1 MNNTLTLT
9 INDSRWKA
17 LAETSVD
24 ILLEIYCSILAN
36 HGIDSEKA
44 EVSLLLTNDSEI
56 QQFNDQYRNKNKP
69 TDVLSFQQFDDLESI
84 QNALAKHPISLGDII
99 LSFDTMV
106 KDAETQNKS
115 HQDHLIHLFV
125 HGLLHLLGYDHEL
138 TEEAEI
144 MEAYEIKFLAQYN
157 IADPYQSG

>member
-56 QQFNDQYRNKNKP
+56 QQFNDQYRNKNK
-69 TDVLSFQQFDDLESI
+69 S
-84 QNALAKHPISLGDII
+84 
-99 LSFDTMV
+99 
-106 KDAETQNKS
+106 
-115 HQDHLIHLFV
+115 
-125 HGLLHLLGYDHEL
+125 
-138 TEEAEI
+138 
-144 MEAYEIKFLAQYN
+144 
-157 IADPYQSG
+157 